1 MKDDMN
7 NELKAMQNKHDE
19 ILNSKALIYNELKAE
34 QENNDIIRE
43 AQIAEQSRKIKVLE
57 HDLDNDRKSF
67 QIFKQEAE
75 SSKLLLSNQNIE
87 KEGHIKELETNL
99 LSLERS

>member
-19 ILNSKALIYNELKAE
+19 LMNSKALIFNELKGE
-34 QENNDIIRE
+34 NENNDIIRE
-43 AQIAEQSRKIKVLE
+43 AQLAEQARKIKILE

-67 QIFKQEAE
+67 QTYRQEAE

-87 KEGHIKELETNL
+87 KECHIKELETNL